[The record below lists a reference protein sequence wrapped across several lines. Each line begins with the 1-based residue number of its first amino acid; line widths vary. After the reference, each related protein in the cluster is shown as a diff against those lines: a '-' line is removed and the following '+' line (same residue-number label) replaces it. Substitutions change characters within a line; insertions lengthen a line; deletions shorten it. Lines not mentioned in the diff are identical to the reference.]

1 MGKDSLLSPK
11 KYLANKA
18 TPFPQARNGV
28 PYQYLVISYF
38 NAYITFLTFAVNANF

>member
-1 MGKDSLLSPK
+1 MGKDSLLSPQ

-38 NAYITFLTFAVNANF
+38 NAYTYIFNFCG